1 MNVMKRLVPVGLA
14 AGALAAAA
22 APVKVIFDTDMLT
35 DFDDVGAPKG
45 IGVIGELMMRGPK
58 LAASQG
64 ARAGK
69 QERARP

>member
-1 MNVMKRLVPVGLA
+1 MNVMKRLIAVNLA
-14 AGALAAAA
+14 AGALAAA

-64 ARAGK
+64 VRADK
-69 QERARP
+69 QERVQP